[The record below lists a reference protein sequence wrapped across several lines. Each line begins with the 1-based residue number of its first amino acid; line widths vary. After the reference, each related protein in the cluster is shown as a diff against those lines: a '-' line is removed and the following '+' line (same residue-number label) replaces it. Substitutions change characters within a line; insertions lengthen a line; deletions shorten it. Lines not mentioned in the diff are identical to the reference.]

1 MSSIEYYDMFCESQN
16 DKSLYKMYVYD
27 VVNSRHIEDK
37 FHYKNFILISYVMKR
52 VSVIEK
58 VRNIKIL
65 YDGNDLIH
73 RDVYKELPDDITNIL
88 MDNNYKI
95 NYNPLVK
102 TANRADMIEPII
114 LGDAIAFTVYNNTI
128 TDYEVDAIFEESKR
142 KLNINY
148 NFHKTSG
155 CYNTNDYVLGGEML
169 FRGYCF
175 QILSEYHKMDLNKQ
189 KKLIK
194 KRTS

>member
-1 MSSIEYYDMFCESQN
+1 MSSIEYYDMFCESQH

-27 VVNSRHIEDK
+27 VVNSRHIEEK
-37 FHYKNFILISYVMKR
+37 FHYKNFILISYVMKEISI
-52 VSVIEK
+52 VEK
-58 VRNIKIL
+58 ARNIKIL

-73 RDVYKELPDDITNIL
+73 RDVYKKLPDDISNIL

-95 NYNPLVK
+95 KENPLIK
-102 TANRADMIEPII
+102 TASRADMIEPII

-148 NFHKTSG
+148 NFHKISG
-155 CYNTNDYVLGGEML
+155 CYNTNDYVLGGKIL

-175 QILSEYHKMDLNKQ
+175 QILSEYHKTDLNKQ